1 MRARIVSA
9 VLTSALAIIPT
20 AQTQTPTQETLVQ
33 KLQEGT
39 SEQRR
44 HAAGVLGDMGDD
56 SAVPHL
62 IDALKD
68 DDQVVREL
76 AEHSLWAIW
85 NRSGDPKIDALLQE
99 GIHLIQSDR
108 LDEAI
113 TKLDEVVKGAP
124 GFPEGYNRRATAY
137 YLAGQYEKS
146 IADCEEAIRHNP
158 THFGALSGLGYNYF
172 KLGKSERAIRYFERA
187 LDINPNKPRIRS
199 MVIELKR
206 VRGEKARDSI

>member
-1 MRARIVSA
+1 MRGRTAWALLALV
-9 VLTSALAIIPT
+9 LAIISA
-20 AQTQTPTQETLVQ
+20 AQAQTPTQETLVQ

-39 SEQRR
+39 SEERR
-44 HAAGVLGDMGDD
+44 HAAGLLGDMGDD

-62 IDALKD
+62 IDVLKD
-68 DDQVVREL
+68 DDEVVREL

-146 IADCEEAIRHNP
+146 ITDCEEAIRRNP
-158 THFGALSGLGYNYF
+158 MHFGALSGLGYNYF
-172 KLGKSERAIRYFERA
+172 KLGKSERAIRYFEQA
-187 LDINPNKPRIRS
+187 LDINPNKSRIRS
-199 MVIELKR
+199 TLIELQ
-206 VRGEKARDSI
+206 RGLREKVRDSI

>member
-1 MRARIVSA
+1 MRARTVAA
-9 VLTSALAIIPT
+9 VLTSALAIIAT
-20 AQTQTPTQETLVQ
+20 AQAQTPTQEALVQ

-39 SEQRR
+39 SEERR
-44 HAAGVLGDMGDD
+44 HAAGVLGDKGDH
-56 SAVPHL
+56 SAAPHL

-68 DDQVVREL
+68 DDAVVREL

-99 GIHLIQSDR
+99 GIHLIQSNR

-113 TKLDEVVKGAP
+113 ATFNEVVKGAP

-146 IADCEEAIRHNP
+146 IADCDEAIRRNP
-158 THFGALSGLGYNYF
+158 MHFGALSGLGYNYF
-172 KLGKSERAIRYFERA
+172 KLGKPERAIRYFEQA

-199 MVIELKR
+199 TLIELERALHQR
-206 VRGEKARDSI
+206 VRDSI

>member
-1 MRARIVSA
+1 MRARTVAA
-9 VLTSALAIIPT
+9 VLTSALAIIAT
-20 AQTQTPTQETLVQ
+20 AQAQTPTQEALVQ

-39 SEQRR
+39 SEERR
-44 HAAGVLGDMGDD
+44 HAAGVLGDKGDH

-68 DDQVVREL
+68 DDVVVQEL

-113 TKLDEVVKGAP
+113 ATLDEVVKGAP

-146 IADCEEAIRHNP
+146 IADCDEAIRRNP
-158 THFGALSGLGYNYF
+158 MHFGALSGLGYNYF
-172 KLGKSERAIRYFERA
+172 KLGKPERAIRYFEQA

-199 MVIELKR
+199 TLIELER
-206 VRGEKARDSI
+206 ALRERARDSI

>member
-1 MRARIVSA
+1 MRARTVAA
-9 VLTSALAIIPT
+9 VLTSALAIIAT
-20 AQTQTPTQETLVQ
+20 AQAQTPTQEALVQ

-39 SEQRR
+39 SEERR
-44 HAAGVLGDMGDD
+44 HAAGVLGDKGDH

-68 DDQVVREL
+68 DDAVVREL

-99 GIHLIQSDR
+99 GIHLIQSNR

-113 TKLDEVVKGAP
+113 ATFDEVVKGAP
-124 GFPEGYNRRATAY
+124 GFPEGYNRRATAF

-146 IADCEEAIRHNP
+146 IADCDEAIRRNP
-158 THFGALSGLGYNYF
+158 MHFGALSGLGYNYF
-172 KLGKSERAIRYFERA
+172 KLGKPERAIRYFERA

-199 MVIELKR
+199 TLIEIERALRER
-206 VRGEKARDSI
+206 VRDSI

>member
-1 MRARIVSA
+1 MRGRTASGLLAFV
-9 VLTSALAIIPT
+9 LAIIAT
-20 AQTQTPTQETLVQ
+20 AQAQTPTQEALVQ

-39 SEQRR
+39 SEERR
-44 HAAGVLGDMGDD
+44 HAAGVLGDKGDH
-56 SAVPHL
+56 SAAPHL

-68 DDQVVREL
+68 DDAVVREL

-99 GIHLIQSDR
+99 GIHLIQSNR

-113 TKLDEVVKGAP
+113 ATFNEVVKGAA

-146 IADCEEAIRHNP
+146 IADCDEAIRRNP
-158 THFGALSGLGYNYF
+158 MHFGALSGLGYNYF
-172 KLGKSERAIRYFERA
+172 KLGKPERAIRYFEQA

-199 MVIELKR
+199 TLIELER
-206 VRGEKARDSI
+206 ALRERARDSI

>member
-1 MRARIVSA
+1 MRARTVAA
-9 VLTSALAIIPT
+9 VLTSALAIIAT
-20 AQTQTPTQETLVQ
+20 AQAQTPTQEALVQ

-39 SEQRR
+39 SEERR
-44 HAAGVLGDMGDD
+44 HAAGVLGDKGDH

-68 DDQVVREL
+68 DDAVVREL

-113 TKLDEVVKGAP
+113 ATFNEVVKGAP

-146 IADCEEAIRHNP
+146 IADCDEAIRRNP
-158 THFGALSGLGYNYF
+158 MHFGALSGLGYNYF
-172 KLGKSERAIRYFERA
+172 KLGKPERAIRYFEQA

-199 MVIELKR
+199 TLIELERALRER
-206 VRGEKARDSI
+206 VRDSI

>member
-1 MRARIVSA
+1 MRVRIVSA

-20 AQTQTPTQETLVQ
+20 AQAQTLSQETLVQ

-44 HAAGVLGDMGDD
+44 HAAGVLGGMGDD

-68 DDQVVREL
+68 DDEVVQEL

-124 GFPEGYNRRATAY
+124 GFPEAYNRRATAY
-137 YLAGQYEKS
+137 YLAGQHEKS
-146 IADCEEAIRHNP
+146 IADCEEAIRRNP
-158 THFGALSGLGYNYF
+158 MHFGALSGLGYNYF

-187 LDINPNKPRIRS
+187 LDINPNKPRIQA
-199 MVIELKR
+199 VLIELKR
-206 VRGEKARDSI
+206 ALRERAKGSI

>member
-1 MRARIVSA
+1 MRARTVAA
-9 VLTSALAIIPT
+9 VLTSALAIVAT
-20 AQTQTPTQETLVQ
+20 AQAQTPTQEALVQ

-39 SEQRR
+39 SEERR
-44 HAAGVLGDMGDD
+44 HAAGVLGDKGDH

-68 DDQVVREL
+68 DDAVVREL

-99 GIHLIQSDR
+99 GIHLIQSNR

-113 TKLDEVVKGAP
+113 ATFDEVVKGAP

-146 IADCEEAIRHNP
+146 IADCDEAIRRNP
-158 THFGALSGLGYNYF
+158 MHFGALSGLGYNYF
-172 KLGKSERAIRYFERA
+172 KLGKPERAIRYFEQA

-199 MVIELKR
+199 TLIELERALRER
-206 VRGEKARDSI
+206 VRDSI